1 MFKLTLKLF
10 NNKKEKDNI
19 DLFLQQLRENNI
31 YFPGDGGGAM
41 KHFIKEAIE
50 KGFIKIVNVGT
61 KNVLVS
67 YFCMRRN

>member
-50 KGFIKIVNVGT
+50 KGFINSK
-61 KNVLVS
+61 
-67 YFCMRRN
+67 CRNKKMFWFLTFA